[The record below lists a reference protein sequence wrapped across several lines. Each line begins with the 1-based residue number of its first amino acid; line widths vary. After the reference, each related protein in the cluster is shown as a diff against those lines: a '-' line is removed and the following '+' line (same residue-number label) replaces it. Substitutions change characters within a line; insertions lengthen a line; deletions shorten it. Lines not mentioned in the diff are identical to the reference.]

1 MDMFPVWL
9 SLRVALTATALTL
22 VIGIPVALLLAR
34 RRFPGKNVLEAAV
47 VLPLVLPPTVLG
59 YYLLLVI
66 GSRGPVG
73 RALAALG
80 LELAFTWG
88 AAVLAACVGSIA
100 LVIKSAQAGFEGG
113 DRQLEQAARTPGR
126 SEWSGLWSVT
136 LPLAWRAVL
145 AGGVLAFCRALGEF
159 GITLMVAG
167 NIPGRTQTLPL
178 AIYDRGSVHPL
189 AGAHAPAVVGG
200 VPHGALHV
208 CLSRLG
214 RLLYSDA
221 EGERLRG

>member
-1 MDMFPVWL
+1 MDMFPLWL

-34 RRFPGKNVLEAAV
+34 RSFPGKNVLEAAV

-66 GSRGPVG
+66 GSRGPVR

-100 LVIKSAQAGFEGG
+100 PVVKSAQAGFQGG
-113 DRQLEQAARTPGR
+113 APQPQPAP
-126 SEWSGLWSVT
+126 
-136 LPLAWRAVL
+136 
-145 AGGVLAFCRALGEF
+145 RALGASEW
-159 GITLMVAG
+159 AG
-167 NIPGRTQTLPL
+167 LW
-178 AIYDRGSVHPL
+178 
-189 AGAHAPAVVGG
+189 
-200 VPHGALHV
+200 
-208 CLSRLG
+208 
-214 RLLYSDA
+214 
-221 EGERLRG
+221 

>member
-66 GSRGPVG
+66 GSR
-73 RALAALG
+73 
-80 LELAFTWG
+80 
-88 AAVLAACVGSIA
+88 
-100 LVIKSAQAGFEGG
+100 
-113 DRQLEQAARTPGR
+113 
-126 SEWSGLWSVT
+126 
-136 LPLAWRAVL
+136 
-145 AGGVLAFCRALGEF
+145 VLAFCRALGEF

-178 AIYDRGSVHPL
+178 AIYDRVQGAQMGEANAL
-189 AGAHAPAVVGG
+189 ALIAVAVVVVLLFG
-200 VPHGALHV
+200 
-208 CLSRLG
+208 LSRV
-214 RLLYSDA
+214 A
-221 EGERLRG
+221 RLRY

>member
-1 MDMFPVWL
+1 MDLFPLWL

-88 AAVLAACVGSIA
+88 AAVL
-100 LVIKSAQAGFEGG
+100 
-113 DRQLEQAARTPGR
+113 R
-126 SEWSGLWSVT
+126 SEEHTSELQSQSN
-136 LPLAWRAVL
+136 L
-145 AGGVLAFCRALGEF
+145 
-159 GITLMVAG
+159 
-167 NIPGRTQTLPL
+167 
-178 AIYDRGSVHPL
+178 
-189 AGAHAPAVVGG
+189 
-200 VPHGALHV
+200 V
-208 CLSRLG
+208 C
-214 RLLYSDA
+214 RLLLEKKKKNYLKYEFINNIHRYFIDTS
-221 EGERLRG
+221 